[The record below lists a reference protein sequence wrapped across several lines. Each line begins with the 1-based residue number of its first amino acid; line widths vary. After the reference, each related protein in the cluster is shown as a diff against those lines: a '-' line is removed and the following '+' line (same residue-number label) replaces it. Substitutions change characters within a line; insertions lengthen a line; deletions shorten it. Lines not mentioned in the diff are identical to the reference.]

1 MLRRPPRSTRTD
13 TLFPYTTLFRSIR
26 APYRSFA
33 HSSAIPWIVKQAV
46 ERAGLTGI
54 PSGSHVFRHSLATA
68 MLREGSSLEAIGTVL
83 RHVKPDTTAIYAKVD
98 FNMLAEVAQPW
109 MGGASYCSIMCRA
122 MSSSVSNLG

>member
-33 HSSAIPWIVKQAV
+33 HSSAILWKVKQAV

-54 PSGSHVFRHSLATA
+54 LSGSHVFRHSLATA
-68 MLREGSSLEAIGTVL
+68 MPREGYSLESFGTVI
-83 RHVKPDTTAIYAKVD
+83 RYVKQDTMAIYAKVD
-98 FNMLAEVAQPW
+98 FNMLADVAQHW
-109 MGGASYCSIMCRA
+109 MGGAST
-122 MSSSVSNLG
+122 